1 LKQKVFISYSW
12 SSPEHEEWVIN
23 LAERLMS
30 DGIEVIIDKWDL
42 KEGHD
47 IFDFMESMVKSP
59 EINKVLVIL
68 DKTYSEKADS
78 RSGGV
83 GTETQ
88 IISPNVYKNAS
99 QEKFLPIVTERDDEG
114 NAFIPTYLDGRIYI
128 DLSSNE
134 HFEENYEKLLRNI
147 YQRPSF
153 QKPKVG
159 TPPKYLFEETPKSFK
174 TSQILRTFDY
184 QIDKHPKRINSIIR
198 DFLDAFY
205 NNLKDFKIEFK
216 GRDYIGI
223 GKQICDN
230 IHQYT
235 ELRNDFLDFIDK
247 LTKLEIE
254 FDFDIVINFL
264 EKLPL
269 LETPDE
275 SRSSWSQFEFDN
287 FRIINHE
294 LLIYLVAIGLKNEN
308 YKFVEDVLYST
319 YFFKDRHNNY
329 NNEPKTFDELYR
341 NVDSIDKYYKET
353 YSQNFFNSM
362 ADLIIKRIPENME
375 KSDFVQA
382 DLLCYYVA
390 NMNGKRWFPQTYIYD
405 SRSKKELF
413 YKMVSKKHFDKV
425 KGLFNV
431 KDIEEM
437 KSKLN
442 ELKEKDSQND
452 PYNNR
457 FGYSG
462 SFDRVLPL
470 YDVIDIEKIGT
481 TR

>member
-1 LKQKVFISYSW
+1 MKQKVFISYSW
-12 SSPEHEEWVIN
+12 SSPKHEEWVIN

-114 NAFIPTYLDGRIYI
+114 NAFIPTYLDGRKYI

-159 TPPKYLFEETPKSFK
+159 TAPKYLFEETPKSFK

-198 DFLDAFY
+198 DFLEAFY
-205 NNLKDFKIEFK
+205 KNLKDFKIEFV
-216 GRDYIGI
+216 GRDYMGI

-230 IHQYT
+230 IHEYT
-235 ELRNDFLDFIDK
+235 ELRNDFLDFVDK

-254 FDFDIVINFL
+254 FDFDIIINFL

-269 LETPDE
+269 LENPDE
-275 SRSSWSQFEFDN
+275 SMSSWSQFEFDN

-294 LLIYLVAIGLKNEN
+294 MLIYLVAIGLKNEN
-308 YKFVEDVLYST
+308 YKFVENVLYST
-319 YFFKDRHNNY
+319 YFFKDSHNNY
-329 NNEPKTFDELYR
+329 NSEPKTFDELYR
-341 NVDSIDKYYKET
+341 HIDSIDKYYKET
-353 YSQNFFNSM
+353 YSQNFFSPM
-362 ADLIIKRIPENME
+362 ADLIIKRIPENMG

-390 NMNGKRWFPQTYIYD
+390 NMNDKRWFPQTYVYD

-425 KGLFNV
+425 KGLFDV
-431 KDIEEM
+431 KEIDEL
-437 KSKLN
+437 KSKLS
-442 ELKEKDSQND
+442 EIKEKDSQND
-452 PYNNR
+452 SYNNR
-457 FGYSG
+457 VGYSS

-470 YDVIDIEKIGT
+470 YDIIEIEKLGT

>member
-1 LKQKVFISYSW
+1 
-12 SSPEHEEWVIN
+12 
-23 LAERLMS
+23 MS

-47 IFDFMESMVKSP
+47 MFDFMESMVKSP

-99 QEKFLPIVTERDDEG
+99 QEKFIPIVTERDEEG
-114 NAFIPTYLDGRIYI
+114 NAFIPTYFDGRIYI

-153 QKPKVG
+153 QKPKIG
-159 TPPKYLFEETPKSFK
+159 TPPKYLFEETPKSYK

-184 QIDKHPKRINSIIR
+184 QIDKYPKRINSIIR
-198 DFLDAFY
+198 DFLDVFY
-205 NNLKDFKIEFK
+205 NNLKDFAIEFEVN
-216 GRDYIGI
+216 DYMGI

-235 ELRNDFLDFIDK
+235 DIRNDFLDFIDK

-269 LETPDE
+269 LENPDE

-308 YKFVEDVLYST
+308 YGFVEDVLYST

-341 NVDSIDKYYKET
+341 HVDSIDKYYKET
-353 YSQNFFNSM
+353 YSKNFFNPM
-362 ADLIIKRIPENME
+362 ADLIIKRIPENMD

-390 NMNGKRWFPQTYIYD
+390 NMNGKRWFPQTYVYD

-413 YKMVSKKHFDKV
+413 YKMVSKKHFNKV
-425 KGLFNV
+425 KGLFDV
-431 KDIEEM
+431 KNIDEM
-437 KSKLN
+437 KYKLN
-442 ELKEKDSQND
+442 ELKEKESQNGS
-452 PYNNR
+452 YNNR
-457 FGYSG
+457 IGYSS

-470 YDVIDIEKIGT
+470 YDVIEIEKIGT

>member
-1 LKQKVFISYSW
+1 MKQKVFISYSW

-47 IFDFMESMVKSP
+47 MFDFMESMVKSP

-99 QEKFLPIVTERDDEG
+99 QEKFIPIVTERDEES
-114 NAFIPTYLDGRIYI
+114 NAFIPTYFDGRIYI

-153 QKPKVG
+153 QKPKIG
-159 TPPKYLFEETPKSFK
+159 TPPKYLFEETPKSYK

-184 QIDKHPKRINSIIR
+184 QIDKYPKRINSIIR
-198 DFLDAFY
+198 DFLDVFY
-205 NNLKDFKIEFK
+205 NNLKDFAIEFEVN
-216 GRDYIGI
+216 DYMGI

-235 ELRNDFLDFIDK
+235 DIRNDFLDFIDK

-269 LETPDE
+269 LENPDE

-308 YKFVEDVLYST
+308 YGFVEDVLYST

-341 NVDSIDKYYKET
+341 HVDSIDKYYKET
-353 YSQNFFNSM
+353 YSKNFFNPM
-362 ADLIIKRIPENME
+362 ADLIIKRIPENMD

-390 NMNGKRWFPQTYIYD
+390 NMNGKRWFPQTYVYD

-413 YKMVSKKHFDKV
+413 YKMVSKKHFNKV
-425 KGLFNV
+425 KGLFDV
-431 KDIEEM
+431 KNIDEM
-437 KSKLN
+437 K
-442 ELKEKDSQND
+442 
-452 PYNNR
+452 YN
-457 FGYSG
+457 
-462 SFDRVLPL
+462 
-470 YDVIDIEKIGT
+470 
-481 TR
+481 

>member
-1 LKQKVFISYSW
+1 MKQKVFISYSW

-47 IFDFMESMVKSP
+47 MFDFMESMVKSP

-99 QEKFLPIVTERDDEG
+99 QEKFIPIVTERDEEG
-114 NAFIPTYLDGRIYI
+114 NAFIPTYFDGRIYI

-153 QKPKVG
+153 QKPKIG
-159 TPPKYLFEETPKSFK
+159 TPPKYLFEETPKSYK

-184 QIDKHPKRINSIIR
+184 QIDKYPKRINSIIR
-198 DFLDAFY
+198 DFLDVFY
-205 NNLKDFKIEFK
+205 NNLKDFAIEFEVN
-216 GRDYIGI
+216 DYMGI

-235 ELRNDFLDFIDK
+235 DIRNDFLDFIDK

-269 LETPDE
+269 LENPDE

-308 YKFVEDVLYST
+308 YGFVEDVLYST

-341 NVDSIDKYYKET
+341 HVDSIDKYYKET
-353 YSQNFFNSM
+353 YSKNFFNPM
-362 ADLIIKRIPENME
+362 ADLIIKRIPENMD

-390 NMNGKRWFPQTYIYD
+390 NMNGKRWFPQTYVYD

-413 YKMVSKKHFDKV
+413 YKMVSKKHFNKV
-425 KGLFNV
+425 KGLFDV
-431 KDIEEM
+431 KNIDEM
-437 KSKLN
+437 KYKLN
-442 ELKEKDSQND
+442 ELKEKESQNGS
-452 PYNNR
+452 YNNR
-457 FGYSG
+457 IGYSS

-470 YDVIDIEKIGT
+470 YDVIEIEKIGT